1 VKRII
6 FVAGTDTGVGKT
18 VLTAMLLVHLRS
30 RGCNALAMKPFC
42 SGSRGDAR
50 LLHSL
55 QKEYLTLDTVNP
67 FYFDKP
73 LAPAAAPKPAAFR
86 NVLAKIEALAERC
99 EVLLVEGAG
108 GLLAPLGKNYTA
120 RDLISALRCQTI
132 IVARNRLGVINHTLL
147 TVESLQETAQENLA
161 VVLMGVKNPDLSA
174 TSNPEMLRKRMP
186 GINIFSIPNLD
197 FSEGKRDKLKI
208 NALFLKKTLAQI
220 LQVAIL
226 MTFFFTKK

>member
-6 FVAGTDTGVGKT
+6 FVTGTDTGVGKT
-18 VLTAMLLVHLRS
+18 ILTAMLLVHLRA
-30 RGCNALAMKPFC
+30 RGCDALAMKPFC

-55 QKEYLTLDTVNP
+55 QRECLTLDAVNP

-86 NVLAKIEALAERC
+86 DVLAKIEALAGRC

-120 RDLISALRCQTI
+120 QDLIAALSCQTI

-147 TVESLQETAQENLA
+147 AAQSIQAAGQEKLA
-161 VVLMGVKNPDLSA
+161 IVLMNLKYPDLSA
-174 TSNPEMLRKRMP
+174 ASNFRLLRQRLS
-186 GINIFSIPNLD
+186 GANIFSIPNLD
-197 FSEGKRDKLKI
+197 FSEGKYGKVIK

-220 LQVAIL
+220 LRIAIL